1 MSSHKITIKAGPPA
15 VFDPTPQIAF
25 VNDSIYWSNDDNQQH
40 WPTVSATDPKSLLDY
55 PIAPHGQSAQI
66 SMDPPAPYT
75 LNYFCSL
82 HPNEKGQ
89 IKVTAGKKKGPFG
102 PKTKKGPFGPKT
114 KKGAFGG
121 TTKY

>member
-1 MSSHKITIKAGPPA
+1 MSKFTITIKAGPPA
-15 VFDPTPQIAF
+15 VFDPNPQTAF
-25 VNDSIYWSNDDNQQH
+25 VNDSISWQNDDPNQQH

-55 PIAPHGQSAQI
+55 PIAPNGQSAQI

-89 IKVTAGKKKGPFG
+89 IKVIAGKKKGPFG

-114 KKGAFGG
+114 KKGAFGYK
-121 TTKY
+121 TK